1 MQTIGRCY
9 FEMNQYEKAK
19 KVFQE
24 LTKLEPYRLECF
36 DYFSTTLW
44 FLKNQVDLVY
54 YSNYALEKSL
64 YAPETWCAIGNCYSL
79 QKEHETALKF
89 LNRAIQL
96 NPKYAYAHTLCGHE
110 YIQNEDFESAKKC
123 Y

>member
-1 MQTIGRCY
+1 MSK
-9 FEMNQYEKAK
+9 YEQAK
-19 KVFQE
+19 KLYVE
-24 LTKLEPYRLECF
+24 LLKMEPYRLECF

-44 FLKNQVDLVY
+44 HLKAQVDLVY

-64 YAPETWCAIGNCYSL
+64 YAPETWCAVGNCYSL

-96 NPKYAYAHTLCGHE
+96 NPKYAYAHTLSGHE
-110 YIQNEDFESAKKC
+110 FI
-123 Y
+123 